1 MSIARKYALRGA
13 PGVDRCCCCSVLTWF
28 GLLSPGKGIETT
40 IVAVSQLVERHPEV
54 LLVVAGRTHPGVV
67 REQIVSR
74 ALTFAVAAGC
84 AVWRC
89 NGPCRRHRH
98 VYRRG
103 PRDDG
108 YPETTWSSAKQS
120 WMRCRPQ
127 AG

>member
-67 REQIVSR
+67 REQIVSG
-74 ALTFAVAAGC
+74 ALTFAVAAGS
-84 AVWRC
+84 
-89 NGPCRRHRH
+89 CRLAMQRPLPTPS
-98 VYRRG
+98 
-103 PRDDG
+103 PRLS
-108 YPETTWSSAKQS
+108 PRS
-120 WMRCRPQ
+120 P
-127 AG
+127 